1 MKEEKVFGNS
11 DLKKAQIRAEK
22 SRELAE
28 VTRAKVE
35 KIRKKKEE
43 LLTQVTLRKL
53 KEAEHSLELANL
65 ELATLR
71 NETTTETQ

>member
-1 MKEEKVFGNS
+1 MKEERVFGNS
-11 DLKKAQIRAEK
+11 DLKKAQIRAEE

-53 KEAEHSLELANL
+53 KEAEHSLELANI

-71 NETTTETQ
+71 

>member
-1 MKEEKVFGNS
+1 MNKEKTAFGNS

-22 SRELAE
+22 ARELAE

-35 KIRKKKEE
+35 EIRKKKEE
-43 LLTQVTLRKL
+43 LLIQVTLRKL

-65 ELATLR
+65 ELATLK
-71 NETTTETQ
+71 

>member
-1 MKEEKVFGNS
+1 MKEERVFGNS

-43 LLTQVTLRKL
+43 LLTQVTLSKL

-71 NETTTETQ
+71 

>member
-1 MKEEKVFGNS
+1 MKEERVFGNS

-35 KIRKKKEE
+35 KIRQKKEE

-71 NETTTETQ
+71 